1 MKYKTATSFDAKLY
15 FQCYQTCNHQARVL
29 READLNQEN
38 SLKTNAENT
47 PPQTPAQQHELTLNR
62 SQSEPGEEFDEDTEE
77 ESPIVPD
84 NQTLLRMLEDNEKVR
99 NISVIVAIKIEQKL
113 FLDFTHVPMC
123 KNSRSRHFRRSN
135 IVWKGTLLCG

>member
-38 SLKTNAENT
+38 NLKTNADNT

-77 ESPIVPD
+77 ESPMVPD
-84 NQTLLRMLEDNEKVR
+84 NQTLLRMLEDNEKVSFVTLKAKE
-99 NISVIVAIKIEQKL
+99 NNQNL
-113 FLDFTHVPMC
+113 LLDLTHVPMC
-123 KNSRSRHFRRSN
+123 KNSRFRHIRRSN